1 MTDPTGGNEQVLIS
15 GTVTVLGGG
24 APLSTV
30 SVSTGTISIS
40 NTVGVS
46 GTVSLAGAGGGGP
59 AATTQVAST
68 GQIVWL
74 APTQTVSA
82 AVSGTVSLLGAS
94 GGGPVATT
102 QVASTGQIVWLA
114 PTQTI
119 SAAVSGTV
127 TVLTG
132 TISISNTAIV
142 FSTTQAAMLGNVVW
156 LAPTQTVSAAV
167 SGTITILAAPAI
179 SGTVT
184 ILTGTISNAGIIV
197 TTTQVAV
204 TGQLIWFAPTQTIT
218 ATVTGTVSVLAAPA
232 VSGTVSSLDMAR
244 TAVMI
249 MVTTT
254 QLAAVTTTVVQTVF
268 VGLTQ
273 NTVGAAIWI
282 VPANKTFRVLSA
294 QAILNT
300 SVTTAT
306 VTMVVLASTASQTNG
321 PTSGQLANLG
331 VIVPQT
337 TQVQLLGLA
346 QDCAA
351 GATIE
356 MGFRAGTICN
366 LSSAIVI
373 GYLFP

>member
-59 AATTQVAST
+59 AATTQVDST

-82 AVSGTVSLLGAS
+82 AVSGTVSLLGAG

-114 PTQTI
+114 PTQTV

-127 TVLTG
+127 SV
-132 TISISNTAIV
+132 
-142 FSTTQAAMLGNVVW
+142 
-156 LAPTQTVSAAV
+156 
-167 SGTITILAAPAI
+167 LAAPAI

-232 VSGTVSSLDMAR
+232 VSGTVSSLDVAR